1 MSDPVFL
8 QHLRLTL
15 LRFLLGAP
23 SYRANSSILHNVA
36 DQYGLAATRDQIK
49 GQLAWL
55 AEQSLIKTEDL
66 LGLTIATLTERGLD
80 VAEGRATCPGVQR
93 PGPKT

>member
-1 MSDPVFL
+1 MSDPVFI

-49 GQLAWL
+49 AQLAWL
-55 AEQSLIKTEDL
+55 KEQDLVATEDFV
-66 LGLTIATLTERGLD
+66 GLVVAALT
-80 VAEGRATCPGVQR
+80 
-93 PGPKT
+93 